1 MEMEE
6 NVIDRIRSLIHAN
19 RGMLQNDLSLK
30 IGKEKA
36 EHAQRGMVRSSVM
49 SQSLSRLIE
58 KELEARTKFLLE
70 TIQRVFKELGVG
82 FEDSLGIDLKNVVH
96 ILFEE
101 DRKELSERLAKELH
115 WVSPEKLSIE
125 IASVRIRQWIDA
137 ELDLYVETLK
147 KEQGKPPAP
156 SHSVF
161 HINAP
166 VGAVQTG
173 PGSISNVV
181 QNIDSTQ
188 RNDLLDAL
196 RNLKEELI
204 HTMDAGSN
212 TKEEML
218 VLIEESE
225 NELRKK
231 SPKLPVL
238 KSLLGSVAVIIQ
250 TIGSLQPAYQTMK
263 SAFDSFVA
271 MMTNLPQ

>member
-1 MEMEE
+1 MEE
-6 NVIDRIRSLIHAN
+6 NVINRIRSLIHAN
-19 RGMLQNDLSLK
+19 RGMLQDDLSLK
-30 IGKEKA
+30 IVKEKA

-58 KELEARTKFLLE
+58 KELEARTKFLLQ

-115 WVSPEKLSIE
+115 WVPPERLSIE
-125 IASVRIRQWIDA
+125 IASGRIRQWIDA

-147 KEQGKPPAP
+147 KEQGKAPTP

-204 HTMDAGSN
+204 HTMDASSN

-225 NELRKK
+225 NELRKEN
-231 SPKLPVL
+231 PKLPVL

-263 SAFDSFVA
+263 SAFDSFVT
-271 MMTNLPQ
+271 MMSNL

>member
-1 MEMEE
+1 MEE

-137 ELDLYVETLK
+137 ELDLYVETHLK
-147 KEQGKPPAP
+147 HFRSQ
-156 SHSVF
+156 
-161 HINAP
+161 INFK
-166 VGAVQTG
+166 VHLYQLQ
-173 PGSISNVV
+173 NVPLEV
-181 QNIDSTQ
+181 HPFGI
-188 RNDLLDAL
+188 L
-196 RNLKEELI
+196 
-204 HTMDAGSN
+204 
-212 TKEEML
+212 
-218 VLIEESE
+218 
-225 NELRKK
+225 
-231 SPKLPVL
+231 
-238 KSLLGSVAVIIQ
+238 
-250 TIGSLQPAYQTMK
+250 
-263 SAFDSFVA
+263 
-271 MMTNLPQ
+271 